1 MPARNA
7 AAAAAAARKRK
18 RHEDPLASDPDDE
31 NFLDAPSPRAT
42 SRKSKPSGKGRKNT
56 SSSRRRGGGYDDDD
70 DDEDDDEDDISD
82 DIDGD
87 SVEDDEPVEMS
98 SAGRPVRRA
107 AKSRTA
113 NYAEEDS
120 DDVDRVDEIEDDDE
134 DQQAAKPK
142 SSRKNVKTEA
152 LPAKKLVI
160 RLRVGRN
167 QLKSGYGTSNPP
179 TSNPPTRR
187 STRASSANAQTRPTT
202 AGKAP
207 VKSIGTRGG
216 SAGPSTSTAPTTR
229 RSSRLGHDNEPHT
242 QLVNPGKNTEALGYE
257 EVILEEGE
265 SSLEI
270 SATHTSSNGDFKKED
285 EGSMLSTAVHKS
297 YDSKAI
303 DDNVQDVPAE
313 VTIEVPA
320 TDAVEAEEDLDAP
333 GDKESVQGD
342 LDAGHDADEDED
354 LPSKRTR
361 TRSIGGSGL
370 RDPTIS
376 PRTTRSAAD
385 KERALTLSAD
395 KRSLK
400 DSPSKG
406 GKRLGRLRKSNRGG
420 SRKAG
425 GQSDEDEY
433 REEDPSGEDDD
444 ELSSDAGS
452 PSKAPRSAQGF
463 IVQDDDE
470 EYSEANN
477 TRRGR
482 SQGKRPEQSS
492 SHLRSKRRLDS
503 SDHEQV
509 SQAEQQE
516 AAEELEELRPSPKRR
531 RATRGSGPS
540 GGEATDRTLRRRA
553 QPVDYRI
560 LRPENKIL
568 FDEPE
573 GGASTPSRR
582 RTGAAAAP
590 GKSLFDTFGPFGGAN
605 GHMPLFGRPGKF
617 SNLPL
622 DVDSDSSDD
631 ERMQKP
637 NGAGGMGGIG
647 GGMGMTPTT
656 AAGPGLLPSIAQT
669 HNMDA
674 LQGTPANLGK
684 VTKPAKQT
692 LADADPLGVATDIT
706 FDSVGGLDDK
716 IHQLKEMVQLPL
728 SYPEIFAAKNMTP
741 PRGVLFYG
749 PPGTGKTLMARA
761 LAASCSSE
769 SRKVTFYMR
778 KGADCL
784 SKWVGEAE
792 RQLRLLFEE
801 AKNNQPSIIF
811 FDEIDGLAPVRSSK
825 QEQIH
830 ASIVSTLLALMDGMD
845 GRGQVVVIGATN
857 RPDAIDPALRRPG
870 RFDREFYFP
879 LPTTEARRK
888 IIDIHTKGWE
898 PPLENAF
905 KDQLAEL
912 TKGYGGADL
921 RALCTEAALNAVQR
935 TYPQIYMTPE
945 KLKVDAQS
953 IKVSAKDFMVS
964 LKNMVPSSER
974 SSSSGA
980 SPLPRHIEPLLS
992 SQLDSIKDALK
1003 LILPDRKRLSVFEE
1017 ALLEDEIDVDGG
1029 FEREKMMSDFE
1040 TARVFR
1046 PRLLIHGPTGMGQ
1059 HYIAAAILHHL
1070 EKVHVQSFDLATLM
1084 GDSTRSMEAAI
1095 VQLFVEVKRRKP
1107 SVIFVPEIDTW
1118 YKSLAGHAL
1127 ATFKGLLQ
1135 SIPANE
1141 PILFLGVTE
1150 QEVKDLPYQM
1160 LMDFFGYSRKDRFE
1174 LGKPNK
1180 NARFQYFGNVVSHIR
1195 KAPIDFPPDPNNR
1208 KKRVLEVLEKVAP
1221 PPPREMTKEEI
1232 RAQEQKDRQIKNW
1245 LKIRLNPMM
1254 ESIKS
1259 RYRRFKKPV
1268 IEYDLIKHLLDPP
1281 PQPDIEIITSDI
1293 PPQPAQER
1301 YKIFFDEVDEQ
1312 LRVQD
1317 TGANKT
1323 YYNLDI
1329 DVIEERLSNGY
1340 YCTPKQF
1347 LHDLEHI
1354 RYDADIS
1361 GDKERKMKANEMLTN
1376 AEVFV
1381 ADVEMDT
1388 SFIAQCEDMF
1398 RREQKKKADL
1408 RAKLERKA
1416 KAMEDAREAAEKVA
1430 SSANRQSNGSPAQ
1443 SKANSH
1449 ESPSNG
1455 GSFNSNGALEEAVVP
1470 SSNPENELQ
1479 GSDHANVP
1487 ATPHPRMDL
1496 RLDIESPWA
1505 PFPSQ
1510 QSGPNR
1516 SATQLAQMSAVVGA
1530 SVGLTPFNNSN
1541 DGSGNMILNYAS
1553 TTTSGKRTSDGTQPT
1568 LNSHS
1573 NSNGTQNSNSF
1584 VNTNFQGPMFPN
1596 PEQDDSQL
1604 PDTQI
1609 VASSY
1614 SEINSSQSLPSQST
1628 PQFSTGS
1635 QAISLSQGSQIGGS
1649 FPAPPIFELPA
1660 SKVPELIIDNE
1671 RIDTIH
1677 HRLSDR
1683 TSGYSVEQLEQVN
1696 AAMMDAIWKSRIL
1709 WNRNEV
1715 AEKAMDAFE
1724 EVEKDIR
1731 ELQQVMATSGSF

>member
-1 MPARNA
+1 MPVRGA
-7 AAAAAAARKRK
+7 AAASARKRK
-18 RHEDPLASDPDDE
+18 RIKDDPLASDSDDE
-31 NFLDAPSPRAT
+31 NFNDAPSPKAT
-42 SRKSKPSGKGRKNT
+42 SRKSKPTGKGKKNT
-56 SSSRRRGGGYDDDD
+56 SSGRRRQDTYDDDEEDD
-70 DDEDDDEDDISD
+70 DDEISD
-82 DIDGD
+82 DDGESID
-87 SVEDDEPVEMS
+87 EDDEPVEVGLS
-98 SAGRPVRRA
+98 GRPVRKAR
-107 AKSRTA
+107 KSKAT
-113 NYAEEDS
+113 NYAEDDS
-120 DDVDRVDEIEDDDE
+120 EEVERVDEIEDDDE
-134 DQQAAKPK
+134 DQQAIKPK
-142 SSRKNVKTEA
+142 NSRKNVRTEA
-152 LPAKKLVI
+152 PPTKKLVI
-160 RLRVGRN
+160 KLRVGPA
-167 QLKSGYGTSNPP
+167 QVGPKHEASNPP
-179 TSNPPTRR
+179 PRR
-187 STRASSANAQTRPTT
+187 STRAASANAQTRPTT
-202 AGKAP
+202 SGKAP
-207 VKSIGTRGG
+207 TKTTGTRGG
-216 SAGPSTSTAPTTR
+216 SVGPPTGTALTTR
-229 RSSRLGHDNEPHT
+229 RSSRLGHDNEPFVNSGKHT
-242 QLVNPGKNTEALGYE
+242 EVLGHEA
-257 EVILEEGE
+257 VILEEGE
-265 SSLEI
+265 TSLET
-270 SATHTSSNGDFKKED
+270 SATHISSNGDYKREEED
-285 EGSMLSTAVHKS
+285 SILSTAAVHGS
-297 YDSKAI
+297 YGSNAI
-303 DDNVQDVPAE
+303 DNLDQSVPAE
-313 VTIEVPA
+313 VTVEVPA
-320 TDAVEAEEDLDAP
+320 TDTIEAEEDLDAP
-333 GDKESVQGD
+333 GDEESVQGD
-342 LDAGHDADEDED
+342 LDAGHEADEDED
-354 LPSKRTR
+354 VLPSKRTR

-370 RDPTIS
+370 RDSTIS

-385 KERALTLSAD
+385 RERALTMSAD
-395 KRSLK
+395 KRSHK

-406 GKRLGRLRKSNRGG
+406 GKRLGRLRKSTRGG

-425 GQSDEDEY
+425 GESDEDEY
-433 REEDPSGEDDD
+433 REEEGSGDE

-452 PSKAPRSAQGF
+452 PKAPRSTQAF
-463 IVQDDDE
+463 IAQDDED
-470 EYSEANN
+470 YSEANN

-482 SQGKRPEQSS
+482 SQGKRPEQAASQ
-492 SHLRSKRRLDS
+492 LRSKRRLDS

-509 SQAEQQE
+509 SQAEQLE

-540 GGEATDRTLRRRA
+540 GGEAPDRTLRRRA

-560 LRPENKIL
+560 MRPEAGIL

-590 GKSLFDTFGPFGGAN
+590 GKSLFDTFGPFGG
-605 GHMPLFGRPGKF
+605 GSGPVPLFGRPGKF

-622 DVDSDSSDD
+622 DIDSDSSDD

-637 NGAGGMGGIG
+637 SGAGGMPGIG

-879 LPTTEARRK
+879 LPATEARRK

-945 KLKVDAQS
+945 KLKVDAHS
-953 IKVSAKDFMVS
+953 IKVLARDFMVS

-992 SQLDSIKDALK
+992 SQLDSIKDALQ

-1017 ALLEDEIDVDGG
+1017 ALLEDDMGIDGG

-1046 PRLLIHGPTGMGQ
+1046 PRLLIHGPAGMGQ

-1084 GDSTRSMEAAI
+1084 GDATRSMEAAI

-1107 SVIFVPEIDTW
+1107 SVIFVPEIDMW
-1118 YKSLAGHAL
+1118 YSSLSDHAL
-1127 ATFKGLLQ
+1127 ATFRGLLQ

-1141 PILFLGVTE
+1141 PILFLGITE
-1150 QEVKDLPYQM
+1150 QEVKALSSQM
-1160 LMDFFGYSRKDRFE
+1160 LTEFFGYSRKDRFE
-1174 LGKPNK
+1174 LGKPDK
-1180 NARFQYFGNVVSHIR
+1180 DARFQYFDNVISHIR
-1195 KAPIDFPPDPNNR
+1195 KAPTDFPPDANNR

-1232 RAQEQKDRQIKNW
+1232 KAQEQKDRQIKNW

-1254 ESIKS
+1254 ESIKQ

-1281 PQPDIEIITSDI
+1281 PPPDVEIIASDI
-1293 PPQPAQER
+1293 PPPPAQER
-1301 YKIFFDEVDEQ
+1301 YRIFFDDTDEQ

-1317 TGANKT
+1317 TVANKT

-1329 DVIEERLSNGY
+1329 DVIEERLSNGF
-1340 YCTPKQF
+1340 YCTTKQF
-1347 LHDLEHI
+1347 LQDLEHI

-1381 ADVEMDT
+1381 ADVEMDAG
-1388 SFIAQCEDMF
+1388 FILQCEDMF
-1398 RREQKKKADL
+1398 RREQKKRAEI
-1408 RAKLERKA
+1408 RAKRERKA
-1416 KAMEDAREAAEKVA
+1416 KALEDAREAAEKVA
-1430 SSANRQSNGSPAQ
+1430 SSANRPSNGSPAK

-1455 GSFNSNGALEEAVVP
+1455 GSFNSNGALEDGTIP

-1479 GSDHANVP
+1479 SHDHANVP
-1487 ATPHPRMDL
+1487 ATPHSRMDP
-1496 RLDIESPWA
+1496 RLDMDSSWV

-1510 QSGPNR
+1510 QSGSNR
-1516 SATQLAQMSAVVGA
+1516 AATQLTQMSAASGA
-1530 SVGLTPFNNSN
+1530 SVGLTPFNNGIG
-1541 DGSGNMILNYAS
+1541 GSGSNMVLNYAS
-1553 TTTSGKRTSDGTQPT
+1553 STTSGQRTSDGAQQRST
-1568 LNSHS
+1568 NHS

-1584 VNTNFQGPMFPN
+1584 INPNLEPVFPN
-1596 PEQDDSQL
+1596 PEQNDSQL

-1609 VASSY
+1609 VASS
-1614 SEINSSQSLPSQST
+1614 SSDLNSSQSLASQST
-1628 PQFSTGS
+1628 PRFSIES
-1635 QAISLSQGSQIGGS
+1635 QAGSLSQGSQFGS
-1649 FPAPPIFELPA
+1649 FTAPPIFELPA
-1660 SKVPELIIDNE
+1660 PKAPKLILDNE
-1671 RIDTIH
+1671 RIDNIH
-1677 HRLSDR
+1677 HRLSES

-1715 AEKAMDAFE
+1715 ADKAMEAFE
-1724 EVEKDIR
+1724 EVDKDIR
-1731 ELQQVMATSGSF
+1731 EFQQVMTASGSF